1 MKYGPSND
9 EGDDAS
15 RLFDDGGGR
24 ERVDGGDSDSDDERE
39 RVPVRWACRHP
50 GAGR

>member
-9 EGDDAS
+9 EGDAS
-15 RLFDDGGGR
+15 RLFDDGGGG

-39 RVPVRWACRHP
+39 RESVPVSHRHP